1 MAILRANKLLPIIL
15 GLLVLIIVVVVVRA
29 KGSGLSGN
37 GQMATVP
44 QTAAPD
50 ADSPAETVKSVAAT
64 VQDVQKQNQVL
75 VQQNRE
81 LLGQKTQIENQIRT
95 EIEAARKKEQEENST
110 FIEGLKSKI
119 DDLSGRVTTLSATRT
134 SAKDSTTYAVNGG
147 SGDIPA
153 GLGYDDE
160 SITLSNKVVWI
171 EPLGTT
177 PSGDEG
183 SGMLK
188 KVSNTARS
196 GAHGAGRLLNSGVS
210 GINDLGGEVK
220 DRLNAAGAPDLG
232 GSNAPGGKLQR
243 RFTVNQNAT
252 LMGATAWTA
261 VIGRVPVKGT
271 VSDPMPFKVLVGA
284 KNLAAN
290 GLELP
295 PELEGMVFSGHAVGD
310 FTLRCSTGRLDS
322 VTYVFTDGTIRT
334 ENADGAGG
342 NSSLGYI
349 SDRQG
354 IPCVSGELITNAPTY
369 LTQRVGVM
377 ALETAGSAYAAKELT
392 TEQNPLGGSSTNL
405 TGDVGKFVW
414 GKSVAGGASEIRK
427 WLDERQQQSFD
438 AIFVPPGIELALHIN
453 RELHIDYD
461 PSGRKLRH
469 DDIATSNGQTAHL
482 D

>member
-1 MAILRANKLLPIIL
+1 MAMLRANKLLPIIL
-15 GLLVLIIVVVVVRA
+15 GLLVLIVVVVMIRA
-29 KGSGLSGN
+29 KGGGAHTN
-37 GQMATVP
+37 AQMATLP

-64 VQDVQKQNQVL
+64 VQDIQKQNAIL

-81 LLGQKTQIENQIRT
+81 LLAQKAQILHEVRGDV
-95 EIEAARKKEQEENST
+95 EVAHKKDQEENAS
-110 FIEGLKSKI
+110 FINGLKNKI
-119 DDLSGRVTTLSATRT
+119 DDLSGRVNTAIAT
-134 SAKDSTTYAVNGG
+134 SKPANSTTYAVNGG

-153 GLGYDDE
+153 GLGYDDD
-160 SITLSNKVVWI
+160 SFTLGNKLVWI
-171 EPLGTT
+171 EPLGTA
-177 PSGDEG
+177 SAGDDG

-188 KVSNTARS
+188 KVSTTTAA
-196 GAHGAGRLLNSGVS
+196 GARGAGRLLQSGAS
-210 GINDLGGEVK
+210 GLGTLGGEVK
-220 DRLNAAGAPDLG
+220 DRINAVGSGDSGVAGG
-232 GSNAPGGKLQR
+232 PGGKLQP
-243 RFTVNQNAT
+243 RFTVNRNAT

-261 VIGRVPVKGT
+261 IIGRIPVKGT

-295 PELEGMVFSGHAVGD
+295 SELEGMVFSGRAVGD

-322 VTYVFTDGTIRT
+322 VTFVFTDGTIRT
-334 ENADGAGG
+334 ESADANGG
-342 NSSLGYI
+342 GDGLGYI

-369 LTQRVGVM
+369 LTERVGVM
-377 ALETAGSAYAAKELT
+377 ALETAGDAYAAKQLT
-392 TEQNPLGGSSTNL
+392 TTQNPLGGTTSAV
-405 TGDVGKFVW
+405 TGEIGKFVW

-438 AIFVPPGIELALHIN
+438 AVFVRPGVELALHIN
-453 RELHIDYD
+453 KELHIDYD

-469 DDIATSNGQTAHL
+469 DDSASKNGQTANV